1 MDQSFSSIS
10 EAARYV
16 GVSVSTIQSRLA
28 SKKHPDWTYAK
39 TYKKV
44 ATRVARP
51 VVIDQTDYISVSS
64 AGAAM
69 GVCEKKVRKNIRTK
83 SNWCYF
89 DSLDLSQ
96 RKMIPNLDKQIIF
109 ANKFGYSSSR
119 PVKVNQEVFSSI
131 RQAAL
136 AF

>member
-1 MDQSFSSIS
+1 MFYNRVGFGKTLNSQVDPQRQNIPIIGMDQSFSSIS

-28 SKKHPDWTYAK
+28 KKHPDWTYAK

-64 AGAAM
+64 AGQQWGM
-69 GVCEKKVRKNIRTK
+69 
-83 SNWCYF
+83 
-89 DSLDLSQ
+89 
-96 RKMIPNLDKQIIF
+96 
-109 ANKFGYSSSR
+109 
-119 PVKVNQEVFSSI
+119 
-131 RQAAL
+131 
-136 AF
+136 

>member
-28 SKKHPDWTYAK
+28 SKNTLIGLMLKLT
-39 TYKKV
+39 KV

-64 AGAAM
+64 AGQQWGM
-69 GVCEKKVRKNIRTK
+69 
-83 SNWCYF
+83 
-89 DSLDLSQ
+89 
-96 RKMIPNLDKQIIF
+96 
-109 ANKFGYSSSR
+109 
-119 PVKVNQEVFSSI
+119 
-131 RQAAL
+131 
-136 AF
+136 